1 MEDEEPRP
9 TAEDDD
15 QQNRMA
21 MGIALGTPLGVV
33 LSLLLDNWGMLGV
46 GIALGA
52 AFGAIP
58 SARRRAVSDGHR
70 PEEDT

>member
-1 MEDEEPRP
+1 MADQEDSGDRL
-9 TAEDDD
+9 
-15 QQNRMA
+15 A
-21 MGIALGTPLGVV
+21 MGVAMGVPVGVV

-58 SARRRAVSDGHR
+58 PRRDDAD
-70 PEEDT
+70 